1 MNGVGGERRER
12 ASAVRSSVSI
22 VIPSYNTWWLLAR
35 CLASLERNGVAGQQ
49 VIVVDDGSSDE
60 SRAQL
65 AQTRGIDVAF
75 TAHNRGFAGACNLG
89 AAIARADTLLFL
101 NADTEA
107 LPGAIAAMLDALD
120 DPTVGIVGAKLL
132 YPEGGI
138 QHGGLILDRD
148 LLFAHAHWMR
158 PDELSDSEVPRDYPV
173 VTGAAFALR
182 AREFRALGCFDEAFV
197 NGYED
202 AELCMRTWASGRRVL
217 YEPRARFLH
226 VESASPDR
234 FAKYEANHARFAER
248 WHNVI
253 AALPRVPAAEDG
265 KFKIEGALDAA
276 GAVGDESR
284 RLLKLLSV
292 VEMPMRRTV
301 EGVEA
306 AFGLRILQPGAE
318 PAAFVAPANDDEA
331 KRLVEDLDVRRFL
344 VPTWR
349 AFGRMLR
356 AGVALERVD
365 MLRAGIDAEKRGPR
379 EGGLIV
385 TYVSEVTTVLGLRLA
400 LQTWSAARATLE
412 PIGARIEIRVT
423 LADEPLQSLLV
434 QAVERTGIAPHELTI
449 HRIAGDATADDVL
462 DGASTLLLTGPTDR
476 VDRIP
481 LLAFASGVDVVAL
494 GRDEPDL
501 RVLVGDEAY
510 LSCDDPSELP
520 MLLCTSFGSGRD
532 ARVALAQRD
541 IARRHSQGKA
551 YNRFNTLVRRR
562 DAAYDDLS
570 RYAIT
575 PSVFIADRLPGDV
588 KALVGA

>member
-1 MNGVGGERRER
+1 M
-12 ASAVRSSVSI
+12 RSPVSI

-75 TAHNRGFAGACNLG
+75 TARNRGFAGACNLG

-107 LPGAIAAMLDALD
+107 LPDAIVAMLEALD
-120 DPTVGIVGAKLL
+120 DPTIGIVGAKLL

-148 LLFAHAHWMR
+148 FNFRHAHWMR
-158 PDELSDSEVPRDYPV
+158 PDKLSDSDVPRDYPV
-173 VTGAAFALR
+173 VTGAAFAVR
-182 AREFRALGCFDEAFV
+182 AHEFRELGCFDEAFV

-202 AELCMRTWASGRRVL
+202 AELCMRTWASGRRVR

-226 VESASPDR
+226 VESASPQR
-234 FAKYEANHARFAER
+234 FANDIANHARFAER
-248 WHNVI
+248 WRGVI
-253 AALPRVPAAEDG
+253 AALPRVPPVPEGA
-265 KFKIEGALDAA
+265 FSMEGALDAA
-276 GAVGDESR
+276 GAVGDETR
-284 RLLKLLSV
+284 RLLGLLNV
-292 VEMPMRRTV
+292 AEIPNRRPV
-301 EGVEA
+301 EGVDA
-306 AFGLRILQPGAE
+306 AFGLRVLHPGAE
-318 PAAFVAPANDDEA
+318 PAAFVAPADDDEA
-331 KRLVEDLDVRRFL
+331 KRLVHEFDVRRFL

-349 AFGRMLR
+349 AFARMLR

-365 MLRAGIDAEKRGPR
+365 MLRAGIDVEKRGAR
-379 EGGLIV
+379 EDGLV
-385 TYVSEVTTVLGLRLA
+385 AVYVSDVTTVAGLRIA
-400 LQTWSAARATLE
+400 LETWSASRATLE
-412 PIGARIEIRVT
+412 PLGVRMEIRVA
-423 LADEPLQSLLV
+423 LADGQLQALL
-434 QAVERTGIAPHELTI
+434 AHAADGAGIALDELTI
-449 HRIAGDATADDVL
+449 SRVAGDATTDDVL

-501 RVLVGDEAY
+501 RVLVSDEAY
-510 LSCDDPSELP
+510 LSCDDAADLP
-520 MLLCTSFGSGRD
+520 TLLCKSMGTGRE

-541 IARRHSQGKA
+541 IARRHSRTKA
-551 YNRFNTLVRRR
+551 FNRLDVLVRRR
-562 DAAYDDLS
+562 DTAYDDLS
-570 RYAIT
+570 AYAIT
-575 PSVFIADRLPGDV
+575 PSVFTAERLPIDV
-588 KALVGA
+588 KALVTA